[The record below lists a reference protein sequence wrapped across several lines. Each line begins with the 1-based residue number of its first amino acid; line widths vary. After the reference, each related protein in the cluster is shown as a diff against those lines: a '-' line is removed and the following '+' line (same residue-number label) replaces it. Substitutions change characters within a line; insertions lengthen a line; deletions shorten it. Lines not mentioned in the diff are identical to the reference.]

1 MRKKLIKIFF
11 ILLGIIASFAA
22 SADTIERIVAIV
34 GSDIITLYELDRAM
48 APFVTEINNSA
59 NKELKFKNVRSEVL
73 GRLVDNLL
81 LKQAIEN
88 SKIAASND
96 EIVKAIQNVLKQN
109 HISIDVLKAELAG
122 KGISYD
128 SYKKDIEQNI
138 QRIKFIN
145 QEIGSQIK
153 ISDEDMRD
161 YYKKNMSQFGVNQS
175 IHIAQ
180 IVLPFEQAT
189 TKEQALELKN
199 QANDILKQARSGKSF
214 AQLAKEYSKGPNAEN
229 GGDLGLIDPANLL
242 PEISSALEKM
252 KAGQISEPILSP
264 AGYHIVYLIDR
275 AQTTEADFDKL
286 KDKIYDRMYEQR
298 VMEELNQ
305 YIAEQKKK
313 TYVEIR
319 K

>member
-1 MRKKLIKIFF
+1 MKKKSIKVFFVFIF
-11 ILLGIIASFAA
+11 LCLGLAA
-22 SADTIERIVAIV
+22 SAETIERIVAIV
-34 GSDIITLYELDRAM
+34 GSDVITLYELDRAM

-59 NKELKFKNVRSEVL
+59 NKELKFKNVQSDVL
-73 GRLVDNLL
+73 NGLIDNLL

-88 SKIAASND
+88 SKITASND
-96 EIVKAIQNVLKQN
+96 EIAKAIQNVLKQN
-109 HISIDVLKAELAG
+109 HIAIDVLKAELAN

-145 QEIGSQIK
+145 QQIGSQIK

-161 YYKKNMSQFGVNQS
+161 YYKKNMSKFGINQS
-175 IHIAQ
+175 VHIAQ
-180 IVLPFEQAT
+180 IVLPFDKTT
-189 TKEQALELKN
+189 TKEKSVELKN
-199 QANDILKQARSGKSF
+199 LAYDILKQARNGKTF
-214 AQLAKEYSKGPNAEN
+214 ALLSKEYSKGPNAES

-242 PEISSALEKM
+242 PDISSELEKM
-252 KAGQISEPILSP
+252 KTGQISEPILSP

-298 VMEELNQ
+298 VMEELTQ
-305 YIAEQKKK
+305 YVAEQKKK